1 MNTATAPSQLP
12 FAPRPFAE
20 ELFSSWMLRV
30 ANANCVS
37 LQELVL
43 GFQSR
48 HPDVP
53 GPNVLDWGLPD
64 GFLKAI
70 SRFSRTPIGTLHAL
84 DLRARLPTVETA
96 LLLRGQAV
104 SDQSQRLRNILKTAK
119 CPFANLPELSDG
131 RWGAG
136 LTAKKMKECV
146 WLKPEAVA
154 QVAFLEWTGAE
165 TSASYCTSSW
175 AG

>member
-1 MNTATAPSQLP
+1 MPAHRNSGDRVHPQWPGTHQSWSAQRRSGLRLFGIDCRPAEQARLGTMNTATAPSQLP
-12 FAPRPFAE
+12 FVPRPFAE

-53 GPNVLDWGLPD
+53 GPNVLDWCLPD

-84 DLRARLPTVETA
+84 DLRARLPTVQTA
-96 LLLRGQAV
+96 LLLLGQAV
-104 SDQSQRLRNILKTAK
+104 SDQSQR
-119 CPFANLPELSDG
+119 
-131 RWGAG
+131 
-136 LTAKKMKECV
+136 
-146 WLKPEAVA
+146 
-154 QVAFLEWTGAE
+154 
-165 TSASYCTSSW
+165 
-175 AG
+175 